1 MNIFNFISNLLLISH
16 FCLVC
21 LLFFIKCVKL
31 HKCVCKWRLYIHCLY
46 AVSVL
51 VFLDKA
57 SAIISIFA
65 FTPTQSFNV
74 SSEWLIMRWWYR
86 FGSNEFFTEPQ
97 FSYAV
102 LHFFCISLYLCQ
114 MLIRPFLLIYASIE
128 MVVFCVPKKSYIWI
142 IIPCVL
148 KI

>member
-1 MNIFNFISNLLLISH
+1 MNISFPIRCSFLFS
-16 FCLVC
+16 LV
-21 LLFFIKCVKL
+21 LFACCFSLNVSSCINVFVNEGC
-31 HKCVCKWRLYIHCLY
+31 IHCSY

-51 VFLDKA
+51 VFLDKS

-86 FGSNEFFTEPQ
+86 FGSNEFFFFTEPQ

-102 LHFFCISLYLCQ
+102 LHFLCISLYLCQ
-114 MLIRPFLLIYASIE
+114 LLIGTFLLIEGSIE
-128 MVVFCVPKKSYIWI
+128 IVVFQKLTSE
-142 IIPCVL
+142 L
-148 KI
+148 